1 MISAALAVH
10 AHARGLLLSEGW
22 GRIWTRYNSMAY
34 VGNPA
39 TILLVDDDEALRR
52 FARRILMQKGFH
64 VIGTYDGA
72 EALQDAYAQPVDLLL
87 TDPIPIAR
95 QEWTCEVACLR
106 PR

>member
-1 MISAALAVH
+1 
-10 AHARGLLLSEGW
+10 
-22 GRIWTRYNSMAY
+22 MAS

-52 FARRILMQKGFH
+52 FARRILMQQGFH
-64 VIGTYDGA
+64 VIETYDGA